1 LNAVKEKYY
10 GSKNVVGIACAIKNS
25 GIGNGLLEESKV
37 LIHIAEDKHIMIYH
51 GWSEMGQGIDTVA
64 VQFLSE
70 ELNLDNSYKFEVYS
84 STEFETVGGS
94 TTASRG
100 TYLIGKAIID
110 AAAKI
115 KEDLKIGH

>member
-1 LNAVKEKYY
+1 
-10 GSKNVVGIACAIKNS
+10 
-25 GIGNGLLEESKV
+25 LLK
-37 LIHIAEDKHIMIYH
+37 INIIMIYH
-51 GWSEMGQGIDTVA
+51 GWSEIGQGIDTVA

-115 KEDLKIGH
+115 KEDLKNRSLNELIGNKYYGYYVCDLDYTS